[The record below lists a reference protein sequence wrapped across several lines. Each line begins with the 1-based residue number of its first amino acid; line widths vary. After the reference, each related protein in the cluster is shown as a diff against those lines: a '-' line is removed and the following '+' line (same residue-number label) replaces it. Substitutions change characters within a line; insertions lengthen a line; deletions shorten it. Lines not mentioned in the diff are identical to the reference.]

1 MRGIK
6 IQKTKEANAE
16 RGERERIW
24 RCERSEKQIKDPA
37 EKE

>member
-6 IQKTKEANAE
+6 IQKTKEANAG
-16 RGERERIW
+16 RGERERI
-24 RCERSEKQIKDPA
+24 RQSERSEKQIKDPA